1 MAPEP
6 LTNWARRH
14 VSWSVLNPVLY
25 LHVVGR
31 GQRQKKGQARLFGL
45 RQTQPW
51 GKRPD
56 SALVGSSPGPPID
69 ARRSQSGLKR
79 PISFPLQCCARLLAP
94 NSFSENQAASRILS
108 KIRPALSSITAFPTR
123 GCFSLV
129 SHDQRPT
136 SVSRA
141 AISCHDLPAAARLH
155 LQNILPAFPS
165 SKHNHNHPPTAHRQT
180 PQPCRNAT
188 FPSIAGPSSRP
199 RIHSSPRSCAV
210 VARSSRSRSES
221 RSARRTW
228 PSAAVSVPV
237 PTAPVPRSA
246 PPPTATM
253 RTRPQNPRYVC
264 FPCLSTAIVGVR
276 LPPSRLALIAALPL
290 CEFPPTSYPA
300 ACFDRPGPYF
310 GPAGKGT
317 CEPYDGCHDEQ

>member
-1 MAPEP
+1 MHVFWLQILSVKTRLHPASFPKSDQRSLPSPLFPPEAVLLLSATTSAPRP
-6 LTNWARRH
+6 CRA
-14 VSWSVLNPVLY
+14 PPY
-25 LHVVGR
+25 L
-31 GQRQKKGQARLFGL
+31 ATTSRLL
-45 RQTQPW
+45 PACTS
-51 GKRPD
+51 KT
-56 SALVGSSPGPPID
+56 SSPRFPP
-69 ARRSQSGLKR
+69 
-79 PISFPLQCCARLLAP
+79 
-94 NSFSENQAASRILS
+94 
-108 KIRPALSSITAFPTR
+108 PTK
-123 GCFSLV
+123 
-129 SHDQRPT
+129 T
-136 SVSRA
+136 TTT
-141 AISCHDLPAAARLH
+141 
-155 LQNILPAFPS
+155 
-165 SKHNHNHPPTAHRQT
+165 PPTAHRQT

-199 RIHSSPRSCAV
+199 RTHSSPRSCAV

-253 RTRPQNPRYVC
+253 RTRPQSPRYVC

-310 GPAGKGT
+310 GLAGKGT